1 MASSIVL
8 REALSESSLPDP
20 DGSWSLCGAGGSAIL
35 SEMHIVIALGMVD
48 ISTLIAD
55 IIEM

>member
-1 MASSIVL
+1 MASSIAL
-8 REALSESSLPDP
+8 REALSVSSLPDP

-35 SEMHIVIALGMVD
+35 SGIHMVIALGMVD

-55 IIEM
+55 IIKM